1 MKLPASVKIGT
12 IDYTIRENP
21 RYKSEGLI
29 GQIMY
34 YESTIEIQTDLALGM
49 VQIGL
54 WHEMLHGI
62 LLQGGF
68 REHDERLLDVLAY
81 GIVRLLQDNPFL
93 NQFTRE
99 TMQPMKP
106 MGKGKGKPAGKAKPA
121 GKGKAGTCPN
131 CGKPMGKGHK
141 C

>member
-99 TMQPMKP
+99 TMKPMKP
-106 MGKGKGKPAGKAKPA
+106 MGKGKPVSKAG
-121 GKGKAGTCPN
+121 GKGKGPATCKN
-131 CGKPMGKGHK
+131 CGKPMTKGHK

>member
-1 MKLPASVKIGT
+1 MKLPVSVKIGT
-12 IDYTIRENP
+12 IDYAIRENP
-21 RYKSEGLI
+21 RYKAENLI

-34 YESTIEIQTDLALGM
+34 YESAIEIQTDLAPGM

-54 WHEMLHGI
+54 WHEMLHGL

-93 NQFTRE
+93 NQFTE
-99 TMQPMKP
+99 KTMQPMKP
-106 MGKGKGKPAGKAKPA
+106 MGKGKGKPV
-121 GKGKAGTCPN
+121 GKAGSKGKGAATCKN
-131 CGKPMGKGHK
+131 CGKPMTKGHK